1 MMLLAST
8 GVLSL
13 ALVACSSDADADT
26 EDADATVTATAEAT
40 EATDATATA
49 EATEATATAEATE
62 AAGEAAETEIGATL
76 TEFAVELT
84 AASAPAGDVTFNA
97 ENAGALPHELVV
109 VRSDEAPDSL
119 PLDGAVVDE
128 SGLDI
133 VGRIAEFP
141 ASESE
146 SGTFTLEAGNY
157 ILFCNIAGHYQGG
170 MVTAFTVE

>member
-1 MMLLAST
+1 MKNRWTRMMLLAST

-26 EDADATVTATAEAT
+26 DDADATATV
-40 EATDATATA
+40 
-49 EATEATATAEATE
+49 EATE

-76 TEFAVELT
+76 TEFAIELT
-84 AASAPAGDVTFNA
+84 AASAPAGEVTFNA

-109 VRSDEAPDSL
+109 LRSDEAPESL

-128 SGLDI
+128 SDLDI

>member
-1 MMLLAST
+1 MKNRLTRMMLLAST

-13 ALVACSSDADADT
+13 ALVACSSDADAD
-26 EDADATVTATAEAT
+26 ADDT
-40 EATDATATA
+40 TD
-49 EATEATATAEATE
+49 TEATATAEATE
-62 AAGEAAETEIGATL
+62 AAGDEAAATEVSATL
-76 TEFAVELT
+76 SEFAIELS
-84 AASAPAGDVTFNA
+84 AASAPAGEVTFNA
-97 ENAGALPHELVV
+97 ENTGALPHELAV

-128 SGLDI
+128 SELEI

-141 ASESE
+141 ASETE

-170 MVTAFTVE
+170 MFTAFVVE